1 MKPEQVRK
9 ERERIK
15 GEIKTL
21 EAQIRGLKAEFHQI
35 MLACEHEFDEK
46 VLTAICLHCGNDFG
60 WYCPKSPDHVCH
72 TQCEVCKGVI
82 TLLNGDDVATP
93 FGDDEEGEETC
104 IFCGSPDERK

>member
-15 GEIKTL
+15 AAIKDL

-35 MLACEHEFDEK
+35 MLVCEHEFDEK
-46 VLTAICLHCGNDFG
+46 VLTAVCLHCGNDFG

-72 TQCEVCKGVI
+72 TQCEVLHGDI
-82 TLLNGDDVATP
+82 TLINGEKVATICA
-93 FGDDEEGEETC
+93 DDEEGEEQC
-104 IFCGSPDERK
+104 IFCGEYDERK